1 VVSYNAQINLILKA
15 KNALATLAKFEKQ
28 LNGILDSNKKLD
40 AIARRTNTTAE
51 QYSKKAAEALEV
63 FKKSAKQKN
72 IQLKIDQNILQ
83 KQIKLNSAATLFER
97 RVKQIN
103 RAGGTRNKAQEKEL
117 ADLQRIVSG
126 NKENLG
132 LLNAAATAAGRLLE
146 IIREENRVDKS
157 KARYMS
163 INTELIKRLDIYRQ
177 LGVTEGRLRK
187 LVESQVRFYKE
198 IGELQLDIAA
208 AEKERFERLAK
219 SLDTEL
225 GLTTAKQKNLRIAE
239 LQAEAAERQLR
250 ARLALAALEVRGPA
264 ISRNLP
270 QLPPSLPNVSRLSP
284 NVVPDYFTQLQQASG
299 RLLPGTVTSLEG
311 LPSMS
316 GGARPRLNFNRSE
329 TEFLGGR
336 RTLDDALYALRA
348 VQNIPQSPLPPQ
360 AVAQQLQQALPST
373 DQLAQRLQQTA
384 IQRGADFA
392 NGAQL
397 LEALRLRPGEFL
409 PGTRAEGRVPG
420 SLGGTQY
427 KSPVGPQPAKRP
439 PLSGFANTFTQLG
452 LGAGFPLLFG
462 GGAGQVAGGALGSI
476 IGTGALGSLGG
487 LGAAAAAGGPAG
499 LGLQIALSAAG
510 GLFEDNI
517 TKTKNLQAALSSL
530 NMDALAASSLQ
541 VSAELQTIVNELIA
555 AGKYQEAFAEVSKQ
569 ATIQSGFFPEDLE
582 QAAGQA
588 NYLGSAWERFSTSFA
603 ATAAVLAGPL
613 LTGLGLIL
621 DGMYLINITVNLI
634 AGGIAKITRMIPGV
648 QTALDFIADITF
660 QITDEQRKQIA
671 AAEERVRVA
680 GLENKLQAKT
690 LSLSAQKTAADTAS
704 GQILN
709 ANLDYEIEMAEIKK
723 NTDEAQREINKK
735 YAFMNGLRGA
745 ALNSAKALKNNEETQ
760 LIIKD
765 GLLKKEAKL
774 KQLRATAVAF
784 GKQALEATKR
794 QTAELSTQL
803 KVKNELVALED
814 IGRQDE
820 LLSVQQQLKKAQYIK
835 DYKDQLQQV
844 TELINREAQI
854 ETERADKRLAGQL
867 NELETQ
873 DKILQVQVAQSR
885 EAEAKIQKYLDEQGV
900 NEETT
905 NTIKAQLDA
914 QKRNT
919 KELER
924 ASEQSKRINDA
935 KRKTLIAQN
944 ELNKRQI
951 EITKFETL
959 QAEQARIVTQEYEKR
974 AQAIQAAAS
983 RETLTLELR
992 SNLASQ
998 QFQFEKG
1005 VLQLAIEKAEADGNT
1020 VKQKKLMIEL
1030 AKLEFEEELRK
1041 IKVVVQR
1048 AGIELRLQQAIEKS
1062 IRQKIKENAANV
1074 EVVKKLTEALVLQ
1087 ELQTEEASLRLSFAE
1102 EEAKVLTKI
1111 AKQQLERKIA
1121 EAELID
1127 TAASGTER
1135 TAAAAGRLASSQ
1147 QSAAGSAA
1155 SYAASLAQAERSIG
1169 RIETRRA
1176 TFNFSP
1182 EIQEQV
1188 RGGRTFRSP
1197 EELFGVLREAEKPFN
1212 ELSEKSRVLAEAQR
1226 VQQQSVEAL
1235 SLGMDAF
1242 ARRLE
1247 SYAENI
1253 AKSGGVIDAFNASKE
1268 ESALTPFATGGYV
1281 SSPTPALIGEAG
1293 PEYVIREDQ
1302 MKEALVRYAS
1312 GKRGDAVIPDG
1323 STSPSISIKTG
1334 PVMQV
1339 GGQDYI
1345 SRADFER
1352 GMKEMSASLLTTIRR
1367 SPSTRSRLGI

>member
-1 VVSYNAQINLILKA
+1 MVSYNAQIKLILQA
-15 KNALATLAKFEKQ
+15 KEALATLAKFEKQ
-28 LNGILDSNKKLD
+28 LNGILDSNKKIED
-40 AIARRTNTTAE
+40 VAKRNNTTADRVA
-51 QYSKKAAEALEV
+51 KDAAEAILDS
-63 FKKSAKQKN
+63 KKLVEQKN
-72 IQLKIDQNILQ
+72 IQLKTEQRILANR
-83 KQIKLNSAATLFER
+83 IALNSAFTLFER

-103 RAGGTRNKAQEKEL
+103 RAGGARTEAQRQEL
-117 ADLQRIVSG
+117 EQLKQIVNS
-126 NKENLG
+126 NRDNLE
-132 LLNAAATAAGRLLE
+132 LLNRSATAAGRILE
-146 IIREENRVDKS
+146 YAREENRVMAKGAEY
-157 KARYMS
+157 KS
-163 INTELIKRLDIYRQ
+163 INTELVKRLSIYRE
-177 LGVTEGRLRK
+177 LGVTEGRLRE
-187 LVESQVRFYKE
+187 LIEAQAEFSQRISRNQF
-198 IGELQLDIAA
+198 DIAA
-208 AEKERFERLAK
+208 AAKQQFERKAK
-219 SLDTEL
+219 ILDIEL
-225 GLTTAKQKNLRIAE
+225 GLTTAAQKSSRLEELR
-239 LQAEAAERQLR
+239 AEAAERQLR

-392 NGAQL
+392 NGSQL

-510 GLFEDNI
+510 GLLEDNI
-517 TKTKNLQAALSSL
+517 TKTKKLQSALSSL
-530 NMDALAASSLQ
+530 NMDALAETSLQ

-569 ATIQSGFFPEDLE
+569 ATIQTGFFPEDIE

-588 NYLGSAWERFSTSFA
+588 NYLGSAWERFSTSVA
-603 ATAAVLAGPL
+603 STAAVIAGPI
-613 LTGLGLIL
+613 LTALGLIL
-621 DGMYLINITVNLI
+621 DGLYGIIAAMNLVVGFI
-634 AGGIAKITRMIPGV
+634 GKIIRMIPGV
-648 QTALDFIADITF
+648 KPVLDFIADITF

-671 AAEERVRVA
+671 EAEERVRLA
-680 GLENKLQAKT
+680 GVENKLQAKT
-690 LSLSAQKTAADTAS
+690 LRLSAQKTAADTAS

-709 ANLDYEIEMAEIKK
+709 ANLDYEIEMAEIQK

-735 YAFMNGLRGA
+735 YAFMNGLRGE
-745 ALNSAKALKNNEETQ
+745 ALFKAMALKSSEETQ

-784 GKQALEATKR
+784 GQQALEAVKR
-794 QTAELSTQL
+794 QTAELNTQL
-803 KVKNELVALED
+803 KVRSELAALED
-814 IGRQDE
+814 IGTQGE

-854 ETERADKRLAGQL
+854 ETERADKRLNGQL
-867 NELETQ
+867 NELDTQ
-873 DKILQVQVAQSR
+873 DKILQLQVAQSR
-885 EAEAKIQKYLDEQGV
+885 EAEAKIQKYLEEQGV
-900 NEETT
+900 NAETT

-924 ASEQSKRINDA
+924 ASEQSERINNA

-959 QAEQARIVTQEYEKR
+959 QAEQARIVTQEYEKQ

-1121 EAELID
+1121 EADLID

-1147 QSAAGSAA
+1147 ERAAGSAA
-1155 SYAASLAQAERSIG
+1155 SYAASLAQAERAIG

-1176 TFNFSP
+1176 TFNFSA

-1235 SLGMDAF
+1235 SLGMDTF

-1253 AKSGGVIDAFNASKE
+1253 ARSGGVLDAFNASKE
-1268 ESALTPFATGGYV
+1268 ESDLTPFATGGYV